1 MIVSDKRFFSKFFN
15 LEVNPFGETPDPDF
29 YYASLQHNRAISQ
42 LDAALRQGRG
52 FSLLTG
58 EVGTGKTLLSR
69 LILSA
74 VSPYANTALLL
85 YPKFTE
91 IELLQAISEEFE
103 VPAPNG
109 PLTTAKA
116 HVDHLNCFLLASAQT
131 GRRSIL
137 MIDEA
142 QSLGF
147 EALESIRLLTNL
159 ETKTQKLLQVV
170 LIAQPELNETL
181 DLPEL
186 RQLKQRVG
194 IHAKIEGLDVIEVE
208 RYIKT
213 RIEVVG
219 NGNFIRFD
227 SSAVKLIHSLTL
239 GIPRR
244 INQVCGNIIMHAE
257 SKRVRLI
264 TSPLC
269 KEALEIKPRNLF
281 SILTRKER

>member
-1 MIVSDKRFFSKFFN
+1 
-15 LEVNPFGETPDPDF
+15 
-29 YYASLQHNRAISQ
+29 
-42 LDAALRQGRG
+42 
-52 FSLLTG
+52 
-58 EVGTGKTLLSR
+58 
-69 LILSA
+69 
-74 VSPYANTALLL
+74 
-85 YPKFTE
+85 
-91 IELLQAISEEFE
+91 
-103 VPAPNG
+103 
-109 PLTTAKA
+109 
-116 HVDHLNCFLLASAQT
+116 
-131 GRRSIL
+131 

-194 IHAKIEGLDVIEVE
+194 VHAKIEGLDVVEVE

-227 SSAVKLIHSLTL
+227 SAAVKLIHSLTL

-244 INQVCGNIIMHAE
+244 INQVCGNIIMYAE

-264 TSPLC
+264 TSSLC